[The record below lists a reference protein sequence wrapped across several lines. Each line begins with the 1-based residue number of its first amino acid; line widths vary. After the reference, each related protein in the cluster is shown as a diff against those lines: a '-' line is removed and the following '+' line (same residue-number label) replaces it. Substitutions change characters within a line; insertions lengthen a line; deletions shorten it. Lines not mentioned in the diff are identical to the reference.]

1 MFRRDRAGRDSEPM
15 IWFYQRGGQ
24 HLYYEVRLR
33 QDGPGFEL
41 GIWYPEGTV
50 LTEHFDTE
58 DALVL
63 VDPPRSG
70 VDKHALDSIRAL
82 APQVIAYVSC
92 DPSTLA
98 RDAAR
103 LTAGGYQLTQVRPFD
118 LFPHTYHIES
128 LSIFER
134 V

>member
-1 MFRRDRAGRDSEPM
+1 M

-58 DALVL
+58 DALAERFL
-63 VDPPRSG
+63 ELQTRLDREGCGPLEPRAAG
-70 VDKHALDSIRAL
+70 LDVSRHGAL
-82 APQVIAYVSC
+82 APS
-92 DPSTLA
+92 
-98 RDAAR
+98 
-103 LTAGGYQLTQVRPFD
+103 
-118 LFPHTYHIES
+118 
-128 LSIFER
+128 R
-134 V
+134 VC

>member
-1 MFRRDRAGRDSEPM
+1 MLKLGRQFSDNPASSGPGKTSSAPVAPVGDSEPM

-58 DALVL
+58 DALAEGFINL
-63 VDPPRSG
+63 QERLSREGWGPLERKTPDL
-70 VDKHALDSIRAL
+70 ALNR
-82 APQVIAYVSC
+82 QG
-92 DPSTLA
+92 T
-98 RDAAR
+98 R
-103 LTAGGYQLTQVRPFD
+103 
-118 LFPHTYHIES
+118 
-128 LSIFER
+128 R
-134 V
+134 VC